1 MDETLRDKA
10 HSLPRL
16 PGVYLMQDKH
26 NTVIYVGKAKS
37 LRNRVSQYF
46 QDSAGHSPKT
56 RAMVGQIAT
65 FDVILLGS
73 EFEALVLES
82 SLIKRH
88 QPKYNILLKDSKGY
102 PYIRLSVGEKYPK
115 FSLAN
120 QIGKETSA
128 QARYFGPYGTRHNTQ
143 AIVDALVDALG
154 LPQCNR
160 KFPRDL
166 GKERPCLNL
175 HMGKC
180 LGHCRPQLGIEA
192 HQQAVSQAIS
202 LLEGKFQEV
211 EAQLQEEMEEAAE
224 QLRFELAGELRDRMK
239 AIALLGTK
247 QKVVASSLSD
257 TDVIGFAKGVNKSA
271 FVVLHYFDGELT
283 EKELEII
290 PTPLE
295 QEEEVISSLVRE
307 YYGSRVVIP
316 KTILLPCEMDFQ
328 EGMSR
333 LFSEQAGHKVEF
345 FTPQRGGKMEIIRL
359 AQENAKEEVERITTK
374 EEREHKNLSLL
385 GKLLGMEQAPNRIES
400 YDISNTGASHIVAS
414 MVVYV
419 DGRPK
424 KSNYRKFKLKDM
436 TGPDDYASM
445 RQVLT
450 RRFARFL
457 EGDEAFGEFPT
468 LLLIDGGLEHVKI
481 ADKVLH
487 ELNLSVPS
495 FGMVKDNR
503 HRTRALISPLG
514 AEIGIQQHPSIFALI
529 GQIQEETH
537 RFAITFH
544 RQLQSKALQG
554 SELDKIT
561 GVGEARRK
569 ALWKEFKSM
578 KAIKSATVEELSKV
592 VPQKTAQS
600 VFDYFQS
607 QSDKID
613 T

>member
-1 MDETLRDKA
+1 MKETLRDKA

-56 RAMVGQIAT
+56 RAMVGQIDS

-88 QPKYNILLKDSKGY
+88 QPKYNVLLKDSKGY

-115 FSLAN
+115 FSLTT
-120 QIGKETSA
+120 QIGKETA
-128 QARYFGPYGTRHNTQ
+128 VQARYFGPFGTRHNSQ
-143 AIVDALVDALG
+143 AIVEALEGALG

-160 KFPRDL
+160 KFPRDI
-166 GKERPCLNL
+166 GKERPCLNH

-180 LGHCRPQLGIEA
+180 LGHCRPQLGILA
-192 HQQAVSQAIS
+192 HQEAIAQGIA

-211 EAQLQEEMEEAAE
+211 QADLQQQMEDAAE

-239 AIALLGTK
+239 AISLLGTK
-247 QKVVASSLSD
+247 QKVVASSLAD

-271 FVVLHYFDGELT
+271 FVVLHYYDGQLT

-295 QEEEVISSLVRE
+295 QEEEVLSSLLME
-307 YYGSRVVIP
+307 YYGSRVVMP
-316 KTILLPCEMDFQ
+316 KSILLPCEVEYQ
-328 EGMSR
+328 QGM
-333 LFSEQAGHKVEF
+333 EQHFTQLADHKVQF

-359 AQENAKEEVERITTK
+359 AEENAKEEVERITSK
-374 EEREHKNLSLL
+374 EEREHKTLSLL
-385 GKLLGMEQAPNRIES
+385 GKLVGMAEAPKRIES

-424 KSNYRKFKLKDM
+424 KSDYRRFKLKDM
-436 TGPDDYASM
+436 KGPDDYASM

-450 RRFARFL
+450 RRFQRFL
-457 EGDEAFGEFPT
+457 DGDEVFGDFPS

-481 ADKVLH
+481 ADKVLS

-503 HRTRALISPLG
+503 HRTRALITPLG
-514 AEIGIQQHPSIFALI
+514 AEIGIQQHPPVFALV

-554 SELDKIT
+554 SELDKIP

-569 ALWKEFKSM
+569 ALWKAFKSM
-578 KAIKSATVEELSKV
+578 KAIKSATVEEISKV
-592 VPQKTAQS
+592 VPEKTAQA
-600 VFDYFQS
+600 VYDYFHPEE
-607 QSDKID
+607 